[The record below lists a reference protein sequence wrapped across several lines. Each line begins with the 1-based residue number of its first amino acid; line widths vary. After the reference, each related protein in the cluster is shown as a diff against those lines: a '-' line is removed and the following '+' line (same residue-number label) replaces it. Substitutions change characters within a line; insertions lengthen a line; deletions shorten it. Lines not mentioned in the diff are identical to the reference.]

1 MIDFRYSGFVG
12 VSAAVLLMAACT
24 NDEAIRNITPEDGS
38 EKTAVVK
45 FAFQVEREESGLQS
59 KITRDGDPNEQKQD
73 VNYVPDKSVLEGESD
88 INNVRIFYFPVNEA
102 NDFSGK
108 YNEMT
113 IAYDKNNTDG
123 SKYYPI
129 PYITDENYEKGR
141 YHFYALV
148 NNTDFKAWDGMTEKD
163 FRDAIVTY
171 STPTYYDF
179 ANRKITSNGLPMAS
193 RRSDD
198 NQVTI
203 TGDADRLYVDGRL
216 LNGSDSLTVSFI
228 VERGV
233 AKVVYQ
239 CKKAENVYPITIAE
253 GTTTYHL
260 ADVTLNEARICG
272 KRNSSYLFRHVGT
285 FESSDGLTGT
295 MSNVRFGALGLYNSN
310 DYYSTIGYFV
320 LDPTFEDKY
329 NNVDK
334 VTFFSGSKF
343 NELDATPD
351 EFAKLISTVD
361 GQCVIDYPLENT
373 MPRQMQQQ
381 HVSTGV
387 VFKASLTPD
396 AERYFVQNGGNV
408 VLGTYAAGQD
418 LYYCDGYFADSK
430 ETLEKIPA
438 LKNTGQDITA
448 KTTIYKGGIC
458 YYVYW
463 IREITAGDPVKMNN
477 MEFCIVRNTAYYV
490 GIDNVKGLGAPT
502 ASSSIIEGDPD
513 KGRNLLIDVTIQ
525 VFPWIRNEQGSV
537 DIYSAKARR

>member
-1 MIDFRYSGFVG
+1 
-12 VSAAVLLMAACT
+12 
-24 NDEAIRNITPEDGS
+24 
-38 EKTAVVK
+38 
-45 FAFQVEREESGLQS
+45 
-59 KITRDGDPNEQKQD
+59 
-73 VNYVPDKSVLEGESD
+73 
-88 INNVRIFYFPVNEA
+88 
-102 NDFSGK
+102 
-108 YNEMT
+108 
-113 IAYDKNNTDG
+113 
-123 SKYYPI
+123 
-129 PYITDENYEKGR
+129 
-141 YHFYALV
+141 
-148 NNTDFKAWDGMTEKD
+148 
-163 FRDAIVTY
+163 
-171 STPTYYDF
+171 
-179 ANRKITSNGLPMAS
+179 
-193 RRSDD
+193 
-198 NQVTI
+198 
-203 TGDADRLYVDGRL
+203 
-216 LNGSDSLTVSFI
+216 
-228 VERGV
+228 
-233 AKVVYQ
+233 VVYQ

-343 NELDATPD
+343 NELDSTPD

-396 AERYFVQNGGNV
+396 AERYFVQNGANV

>member
-1 MIDFRYSGFVG
+1 M
-12 VSAAVLLMAACT
+12 SAAVLLMAACT
-24 NDEAIRNITPEDGS
+24 NDEAIRDITPEDGS

-45 FAFQVEREESGLQS
+45 FAFGVQREVNGMGAKL
-59 KITRDGDPNEQKQD
+59 TREGTGSDLKQD
-73 VNYVPDKSVLEGESD
+73 VNYIPDTSVLEGEAD

-113 IAYDKNNTDG
+113 IAYDKTKTNG

-129 PYITDENYEKGR
+129 PYVTDENYEKGR

-148 NNTDFKAWDGMTEKD
+148 NNTEFKAWDGMTEKD

-171 STPTYYDF
+171 STPSYYDF

-216 LNGSDSLTVSFI
+216 MNGADSLTVSFI

-239 CKKAENVYPITIAE
+239 CNKADNVYPITIAE
-253 GTTTYHL
+253 GTTNYHL
-260 ADVTLNEARICG
+260 ADVKLNSARICG

-285 FESSDGLTGT
+285 FESSDGQTGT
-295 MSNVRFGALGLYNSN
+295 MSNVGFGALGMYDL
-310 DYYSTIGYFV
+310 DDFYSTIGFFV
-320 LDPTFEDKY
+320 VDPTFEDKY
-329 NNVDK
+329 KNVDN
-334 VTFFSGSKF
+334 VTFFNGSKF
-343 NELDATPD
+343 NELDATPN
-351 EFAKLISTVD
+351 EYAALISSV
-361 GQCVIDYPLENT
+361 GSQCVIDYPLENT

-387 VFKASLTPD
+387 VFSASLTPD
-396 AERYFVQNGGNV
+396 AERYFVQDGGNA
-408 VLGTYAAGQD
+408 VLGSYAAGQD

-448 KTTIYKGGIC
+448 KTSLYKGGNC

-490 GIDNVKGLGAPT
+490 GLENVKGLGAPT
-502 ASSSIIEGDPD
+502 ASGSIIEGDPD

-525 VFPWIRNEQGSV
+525 VSPWIRNEQGSV
-537 DIYSAKARR
+537 DIFSAKARR